1 MKTVLKTAR
10 IVAIVVSTVIAS
22 LALAGA
28 VNAETVKIGVAAEPY
43 PPFSTPD
50 ASGNWSG
57 WEIDFMNAICADQ
70 KLDCQIVPV
79 AWDGLIPALTSGQI
93 DAIMSS
99 MSHTKERA
107 KTIDFSDKYY
117 FGPVVIIGPKGTDLK
132 ATADSLADKIL
143 GVQTAT
149 NYQRYVEKYFP
160 KSTVKTYQTQDEVY
174 QDLVA
179 GRIDATIDGQIVS
192 GAFLKSSNG
201 ACCEVKDQVKIDPE
215 IFGYGSSV
223 GLRKGDSELKEKFN
237 KGIANVRATGT
248 YDKITKKYFDFDI
261 YGN

>member
-1 MKTVLKTAR
+1 MKNVLKTIMAAAGL
-10 IVAIVVSTVIAS
+10 VGALVSPLAFAS
-22 LALAGA
+22 AAS
-28 VNAETVKIGVAAEPY
+28 AETVKIGVAAEPY

-57 WEIDFMNAICADQ
+57 WEIDFMHALCEDQ
-70 KLDCQIVPV
+70 KMDCQIVPV

-117 FGPVVIIGPKGTDLK
+117 FGPVVILGPKGVDLK
-132 ATADSLADKIL
+132 ATADSLADKII

-174 QDLVA
+174 QDLAA

-192 GAFLKSSNG
+192 ASFLKSPSG
-201 ACCEVKDQVKIDPE
+201 ACCEVKDQVKIDNE

-223 GLRKGDSELKEKFN
+223 GLRKGDDALKEKFN
-237 KGIANVRATGT
+237 KAIANVRANGT
-248 YDKITKKYFDFDI
+248 YDKITTKYFDFDI